1 MKNLVRKARI
11 NTFTNSIRNQFIFL
25 FQMSTSIVSQVK
37 EHMCHSY
44 QEIKLFLQNS
54 LKTEMKVLHSNPD
67 QENPVYFPFLNE
79 T

>member
-1 MKNLVRKARI
+1 
-11 NTFTNSIRNQFIFL
+11 
-25 FQMSTSIVSQVK
+25 MSTSIVSQVK

-54 LKTEMKVLHSNPD
+54 LKTEIKVLHSKPD